1 MGSRVIIKRKEA
13 LVLLLIIVVV
23 VLSVLCVTI
32 NVNASQQN
40 SSTIQVKSVMV
51 ESGDTLWDIATANY
65 SDNYDSIEEY
75 VNVIKACN
83 HITSDKIF
91 TGSYLIIPYYQ

>member
-1 MGSRVIIKRKEA
+1 MGSRVFIKRKEA
-13 LVLLLIIVVV
+13 LVFLFIIMVV

-32 NVNASQQN
+32 KVSASQEN
-40 SSTIQVKSVMV
+40 TSTIQVKSIMV

-75 VNVIKACN
+75 VDVIKDCN